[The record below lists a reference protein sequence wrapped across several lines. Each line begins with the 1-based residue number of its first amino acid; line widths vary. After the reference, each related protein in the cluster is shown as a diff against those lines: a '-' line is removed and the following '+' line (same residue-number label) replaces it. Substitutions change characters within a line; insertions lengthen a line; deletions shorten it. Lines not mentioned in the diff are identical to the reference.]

1 MRDRLIMVYYLWL
14 APAIA
19 GFIGVYLSRYVH
31 QPPLIPVRCLT
42 LIAPAIFILTAF
54 VAIAGP
60 ILLRSF
66 FAHQQKN
73 HSKTSQT
80 VLFKF
85 ERMLIGISMIAPYL
99 ALVAYYLQL
108 PRFHV
113 AGTFLMAL
121 YAVYYYY
128 PSAKRLA
135 LDKHVYR
142 VADTN

>member
-1 MRDRLIMVYYLWL
+1 M
-14 APAIA
+14 A
-19 GFIGVYLSRYVH
+19 
-31 QPPLIPVRCLT
+31 
-42 LIAPAIFILTAF
+42 LIAPAVFILTSL

-66 FAHQQKN
+66 FAHRQRNYYK
-73 HSKTSQT
+73 SSPTA
-80 VLFKF
+80 LLKF
-85 ERMLIGISMIAPYL
+85 EQTLLGISMTAPYL

-108 PRFHV
+108 PRFHL
-113 AGTFLMAL
+113 AGTLLMAL